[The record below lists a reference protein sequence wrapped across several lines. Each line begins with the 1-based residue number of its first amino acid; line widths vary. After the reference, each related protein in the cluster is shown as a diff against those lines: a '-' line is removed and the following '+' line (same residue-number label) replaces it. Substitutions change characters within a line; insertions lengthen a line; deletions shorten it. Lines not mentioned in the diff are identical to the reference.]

1 MRFEIFLERL
11 KVSAIVGIL
20 PIERTKAQNLEVNL
34 GLSYE
39 IAKNNLDS
47 LESVCDSDLRKSII
61 DYTILREII
70 LDTFKYNEFFYL
82 ESALVVIQ
90 NAILSRFS
98 NIITLNLSIKKLEI
112 FNDCTPKVCL
122 EWKNK

>member
-20 PIERTKAQNLEVNL
+20 PIERTKAQNLEVDL

>member
-20 PIERTKAQNLEVNL
+20 PIERTKAQNLEVDL

-39 IAKNNLDS
+39 IATNNLDS
-47 LESVCDSDLRKSII
+47 LESVCDSDLCKSII

>member
-20 PIERTKAQNLEVNL
+20 PIERTKAQNLEVDL

-39 IAKNNLDS
+39 IATNNLDS